1 MRSDGTPTTHSGI
14 NELDIVTDYDFT
26 LTKYRD

>member
-1 MRSDGTPTTHSGI
+1 MRSDGTPSLNLGI